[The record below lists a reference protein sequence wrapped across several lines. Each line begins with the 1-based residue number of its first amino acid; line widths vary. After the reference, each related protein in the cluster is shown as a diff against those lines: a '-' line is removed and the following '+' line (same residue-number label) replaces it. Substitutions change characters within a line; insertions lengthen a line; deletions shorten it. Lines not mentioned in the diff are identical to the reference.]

1 MEKNDNITKKHI
13 IFFTILTICIVF
25 LLFFKYKLNNIN
37 NNNNNNNNIVGE
49 NIQIYNESTVSDKL
63 NETIEKEKQKIDLG
77 IYVEENGIK
86 TLITSHTTL
95 WYPEEIMGVFYA
107 IPSTD
112 ETLDKSISFDKLW
125 KEKISTYDNYSN
137 LRIGYNISFTLN
149 TGETIYRVILNPDD
163 AYYMFPKVMVFL
175 YDDVNLVPGKK
186 YYHITQDEMNE
197 NTICSSIKLVGDKET
212 KNIVSD
218 INLTA
223 FCYDSKDD
231 FDKNTGKYIR
241 KFIL

>member
-1 MEKNDNITKKHI
+1 MSLKSKRNILFFI
-13 IFFTILTICIVF
+13 IIPFILVVILVF
-25 LLFFKYKLNNIN
+25 LLFFKFQFKDIIN
-37 NNNNNNNNIVGE
+37 KNSTDKHVNE
-49 NIQIYNESTVSDKL
+49 NVEIYNESTTSTIS
-63 NETIEKEKQKIDLG
+63 NEIAKKEKQKIDLG
-77 IYVEENGIK
+77 IYVEKNGIK
-86 TLITSHTTL
+86 TLITSYTTL
-95 WYPEEIMGVFYA
+95 WYPEEVMGVFYA
-107 IPSTD
+107 VPSTN
-112 ETLDKSISFDKLW
+112 ETLENISFDKLW
-125 KEKISTYDNYSN
+125 KEKISTYDNHSN

-149 TGETIYRVILNPDD
+149 TGETIDRVILNPDD
-163 AYYMFPKVMVFL
+163 AYYMFPKIMVFL

-231 FDKNTGKYIR
+231 FDKNTGKYTR